1 LLTLLL
7 LAWAAATP
15 SETAAEIDANASALR
30 PALERYAADEAV
42 LKRKYPEILGPER
55 RERMRAFYTEWAARI
70 EKIPF
75 TNLNAEGR
83 IDWVLFHNQ
92 LGKELRSLTLAD
104 QAEAATTAFV
114 PFRHAIRTLES
125 SRAKMLVV
133 DPEKSAATLHALARQ
148 VKALD
153 RSKPSNQASAEVEL
167 LRAALKRWFNY
178 YIGYDPLFTW
188 WAAEPYKAA
197 DSELAK
203 YAEAL
208 KQKEGGG
215 IRVGRER
222 LLSELQAEM
231 IPYTPEE
238 LVALANKEFA
248 WCTDEMKK
256 ASREMGFGD
265 NWRQALEKVKTLH
278 VPPGQQ
284 PEMIRRLAREA
295 EEWVESRGL
304 VSVPPLAKEVW
315 RMEMM
320 TPERQLI
327 NPFFT
332 GGEVISVSYP
342 TAEMTQEQ
350 KLMSMRGNN
359 EHFAR
364 ATVHHELI
372 PGHHLQM
379 FMNQR
384 YRTWRRPFSTPF
396 SLEGWA
402 LYWELVLWDK
412 GFARSPEDRVGM
424 LFWHMHRCAR
434 IIFSL
439 SFHLG
444 TMTQKECV
452 DMLVE
457 RVGHER
463 DNAEAEVRRSFES
476 PSYGPLYQA
485 AYLLGGLQLR
495 SLRRELVD
503 TGKMTERDFH
513 DRILRENQIPVEMMR
528 AALRGDIVE
537 KSFQTSWK
545 FYE

>member
-1 LLTLLL
+1 M
-7 LAWAAATP
+7 AWAAG
-15 SETAAEIDANASALR
+15 AAPELDANSSALR
-30 PALERYAADEAV
+30 PAMERYAADEAT
-42 LKRKYPEILGPER
+42 LQRKYPAVLGPER
-55 RERMRAFYTEWAARI
+55 RDRLSAFYAEWLARLDTY
-70 EKIPF
+70 EF
-75 TNLNAEGR
+75 SALNAESR
-83 IDWVLFHNQ
+83 IDWVLFRNQ
-92 LGKELRSLTLAD
+92 LRKETRALALAA
-104 QAEAATTAFV
+104 QAEARTEAFV
-114 PFRHAIRTLES
+114 PFRAAIHELES
-125 SRAKMLVV
+125 RRAQMAPV
-133 DPEKSAATLHALARQ
+133 ESERAATVLSALVRQ
-148 VKALD
+148 VKTLD
-153 RSKPSNQASAEVEL
+153 RTKPFNPASAEVEA
-167 LRAALKRWFNY
+167 LRAALRRWFTFYN
-178 YIGYDPLFTW
+178 GYDPLFTW
-188 WAAEPYKAA
+188 WCAEPYKAA
-197 DSELAK
+197 DAELAR
-203 YAEAL
+203 YGEAL
-208 KQKEGGG
+208 KEKDGGG

-222 LLSELQAEM
+222 LLSELASEM

-238 LVALANKEFA
+238 LVALADKEFA
-248 WCTDEMKK
+248 WCTEEMKK

-278 VPPGQQ
+278 VAPGSQ

-304 VSVPPLAKEVW
+304 VSLPPLAKEVW

-320 TPERQLI
+320 TPERQLV

-342 TAEMTQEQ
+342 TAGMTQEQ

-384 YRTWRRPFSTPF
+384 YRAWRRPFSTPF

-402 LYWELVLWDK
+402 LYWELILWDK

-424 LFWHMHRCAR
+424 LFWRMHRCAR

-439 SFHLG
+439 RFHLG

-452 DMLVE
+452 ELLVE

-476 PSYGPLYQA
+476 AFYGPLYQA

-503 TGKMTERDFH
+503 TGRMAEREFH
-513 DRILRENQIPVEMMR
+513 DRILRESVIPVELMR
-528 AALRGDIVE
+528 AALRGDRLE
-537 KSFQTSWK
+537 RDFQSSWR

>member
-1 LLTLLL
+1 M
-7 LAWAAATP
+7 AAAL
-15 SETAAEIDANASALR
+15 AAPPEMDSNASALR

-42 LKRKYPEILGPER
+42 LERKYPLILGPER
-55 RERMRAFYTEWAARI
+55 RERLRAFYTEWTARI
-70 EKIPF
+70 EEIPF
-75 TNLNAEGR
+75 AGLNAESR
-83 IDWVLFHNQ
+83 IDWVLFRNQ
-92 LGKELRSLTLAD
+92 LNKELRSLKLAD
-104 QAEAATTAFV
+104 QAESATAAFV
-114 PFRHAIRTLES
+114 PFRTAIRTLES
-125 SRAKMLVV
+125 ARAKMLPV
-133 DPEKSAATLHALARQ
+133 DPAKAAATLHALARQ
-148 VKALD
+148 VKSQD
-153 RSKPSNQASAEVEL
+153 RTKPSNQAAAEVES
-167 LRAALKRWFNY
+167 LRAALKRWFTY
-178 YIGYDPLFTW
+178 YNGYDPLFTW
-188 WAAEPYKAA
+188 WAAEPYKNA

-215 IRVGRER
+215 IRVGRDR

-231 IPYTPEE
+231 IPYSPEE
-238 LVALANKEFA
+238 LVTLANKEFA
-248 WCTDEMKK
+248 WCTEEMKK

-278 VPPGQQ
+278 VPPGHQ
-284 PEMIRRLAREA
+284 PEMIRKLAREA
-295 EEWVESRGL
+295 EDWVESRGL

-320 TPERQLI
+320 TPERQLV

-379 FMNQR
+379 FMTQR

-424 LFWHMHRCAR
+424 LFWRMHRCAR
-434 IIFSL
+434 IVFSL

-476 PSYGPLYQA
+476 AFYGPLYQA

-503 TGKMTERDFH
+503 SGKMTERDFH
-513 DRILRENQIPVEMMR
+513 DRILRENLIPVELMR
-528 AALRGDIVE
+528 AALRGEIVE
-537 KSFQTSWK
+537 RTFQTSWK

>member
-1 LLTLLL
+1 MLNLFL
-7 LAWAAATP
+7 LAWMVAAP
-15 SETAAEIDANASALR
+15 PELDANASALR

-42 LKRKYPEILGPER
+42 LQRKYPPVLGPER
-55 RERMRAFYTEWAARI
+55 RERLRAFYDEWLANLQQYRF
-70 EKIPF
+70 PD
-75 TNLNAEGR
+75 LNAESR

-92 LGKELRSLTLAD
+92 LRKELRSLALQD
-104 QAEAATTAFV
+104 QAEAATAPFV
-114 PFRHAIRTLES
+114 PFRAAIRDLES
-125 SRAKMLVV
+125 SRARMLPV
-133 DPEKSAATLHALARQ
+133 DPEKAAATLHALELQ
-148 VKALD
+148 VKSLD
-153 RSKPSNQASAEVEL
+153 RTKPSNPAAVEAES
-167 LRAALKRWFNY
+167 LRAALKLWFDY
-178 YIGYDPLFTW
+178 YNGYDPLFTW
-188 WAAEPYKAA
+188 WAAEPYKNA
-197 DSELAK
+197 DTELSK
-203 YAEAL
+203 YAVAL

-231 IPYTPEE
+231 IPYTPEQ

-248 WCTDEMKK
+248 WCTEEMMK
-256 ASREMGFGD
+256 AAREMGFGD
-265 NWRQALEKVKTLH
+265 DWRKALEKVKTLH

-284 PEMIRRLAREA
+284 PEMIRKLAREA
-295 EEWVESRGL
+295 EEWVESRNL
-304 VSVPPLAKEVW
+304 VTVPPLAKEVW

-342 TAEMTQEQ
+342 TAGMTQEQ

-379 FMNQR
+379 FMNER

-424 LFWHMHRCAR
+424 LFWRMHRCAR

-476 PSYGPLYQA
+476 ADYGPLYQA

-495 SLRRELVD
+495 SLRHELVD
-503 TGKMTERDFH
+503 SGKMTERDFH
-513 DRILRENQIPVEMMR
+513 DRILRENLIPVELMR

-537 KSFQTSWK
+537 KEFRTSWK

>member
-1 LLTLLL
+1 MLNLFL
-7 LAWAAATP
+7 LAWMVAAP
-15 SETAAEIDANASALR
+15 PELDANASALR

-42 LKRKYPEILGPER
+42 LQRKYPPVLGPQR
-55 RERMRAFYTEWAARI
+55 RERLRAFYDEWLARLQQYRF
-70 EKIPF
+70 PD
-75 TNLNAEGR
+75 LNAESR

-92 LGKELRSLTLAD
+92 LRKELRSLALQD
-104 QAEAATTAFV
+104 QAEAATAPFV
-114 PFRHAIRTLES
+114 PFRAAIRDLES
-125 SRAKMLVV
+125 SRARMLPV
-133 DPEKSAATLHALARQ
+133 DPEKAAATLHALALQ
-148 VKALD
+148 VKSLD
-153 RSKPSNQASAEVEL
+153 RTKPSNPAAVEAES
-167 LRAALKRWFNY
+167 LRAALKLWFDSYN
-178 YIGYDPLFTW
+178 GYDPLFTW
-188 WAAEPYKAA
+188 WAAEPYKNA
-197 DSELAK
+197 DAELAK
-203 YAEAL
+203 YAAAL

-215 IRVGRER
+215 VRVGRER

-231 IPYTPEE
+231 IPYTPEQ

-248 WCTDEMKK
+248 WCTEEMKK

-265 NWRQALEKVKTLH
+265 DWRQALEKVKTLH

-284 PEMIRRLAREA
+284 PEMIRKLAREA
-295 EEWVESRGL
+295 EEWVESRNL
-304 VSVPPLAKEVW
+304 VTVPPLAKEVW

-342 TAEMTQEQ
+342 TAGMTQEQ

-379 FMNQR
+379 FMNER

-424 LFWHMHRCAR
+424 LFWRMHRCAR

-476 PSYGPLYQA
+476 ADYGPLYQA

-495 SLRRELVD
+495 SLRHELVD
-503 TGKMTERDFH
+503 SGKMTERDFH
-513 DRILRENQIPVEMMR
+513 DRILRENLIPVELMR

-537 KSFQTSWK
+537 KEFRTSWK